1 MKLYSVEIR
10 TVRLYAIGNLIEVI
24 TKYNFYEIYLFI
36 IIIIYRTSTK
46 HVLRKKR
53 TFVFGL

>member
-10 TVRLYAIGNLIEVI
+10 TVRLYAISNLIEVI

-36 IIIIYRTSTK
+36 IIIIHRTSTK